1 MARGWESK
9 DVEAQVEAAE
19 VTKSNPNAGN
29 KSDAQ
34 VRTEQEK
41 KDLQLSRVRILN
53 ELQAA
58 THPQHRKSLEAALA
72 HLDGKIS
79 EFA

>member
-9 DVEAQVEAAE
+9 DVESQIQVADLP
-19 VTKSNPNAGN
+19 KSNPNAGN

-34 VRTEQEK
+34 VRHEQGK
-41 KDLQLSRVRILN
+41 KDLELSRVRILN

-58 THPQHRKSLEAALA
+58 THPQHRKSLEAGLA
-72 HLDGKIS
+72 HLDAKIS
-79 EFA
+79 EM

>member
-9 DVEAQVEAAE
+9 DVADQVEAAE
-19 VTKSNPNAGN
+19 TPKSNPNAGN

-34 VRTEQEK
+34 VRHEQEI
-41 KDLQLSRVRILN
+41 KDLELSRTRINN
-53 ELQAA
+53 ELQSA

-72 HLDGKIS
+72 NLDRKLTDLK
-79 EFA
+79 